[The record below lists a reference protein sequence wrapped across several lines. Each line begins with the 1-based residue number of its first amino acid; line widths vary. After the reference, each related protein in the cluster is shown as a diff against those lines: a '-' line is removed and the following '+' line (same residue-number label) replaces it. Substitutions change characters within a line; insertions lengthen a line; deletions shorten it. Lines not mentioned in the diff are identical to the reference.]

1 MEYINQI
8 MQSNEVT
15 WETALVRILI
25 SFFLGMLIGIERET
39 HHQPAGMRTHILICI
54 GSTVVMLV
62 SIFIPQTF
70 TDFQNGDPGRIAA
83 QVVSGIG
90 FLGAGAILKFGTDI
104 KGLTTAASIWAM
116 AAIGLAVG
124 AGMFVIALIGVGV
137 VLFAL
142 TILDLFEKKL
152 FKERTLRKIELLV
165 NKKTSDMQAIIKV
178 LSDWNVKIVSTGF
191 ERNMNEANDKI
202 TFMVGVTR
210 VLDVQKLSDALQQQ
224 AGVTSISVHIIE

>member
-1 MEYINQI
+1 MEYLNQI
-8 MQSNEVT
+8 IHTNEVT
-15 WETALVRILI
+15 WETALVRILV

-70 TDFQNGDPGRIAA
+70 TDFENSDPGRIAA

-104 KGLTTAASIWAM
+104 KGLTTAASIWVM

-124 AGMFVIALIGVGV
+124 AGMFTIATISVAV

-142 TILDLFEKKL
+142 TVMDLFEKKV

-165 NKKTSDMQAIIKV
+165 NKRNSDMQAIIKV
-178 LSDWNVKIVSTGF
+178 FSKWDVKVMSTGF

-202 TFMVGVTR
+202 IFIVGVTR
-210 VLDVQKLSDALQQQ
+210 ILDVQKLSDALQKQ
-224 AGVTSISVHIIE
+224 AGIVSIVVNIME